1 RSYQQLLLGT
11 SLYYRAKCDP
21 PGHQPHAPHISIASA
36 ASHRRSSQTLNRRP
50 RLPPD
55 PRSSSPPGPASQHRT
70 MGNAISA
77 SVSALC
83 VAMSAV
89 DLVRLPNPQPGGG
102 TTAAAAQAPAA
113 LRSTVLPLAAV
124 GGLFTSVA
132 LICRHVHDAG
142 AGNQRRLVTVLLC
155 ASAGFLDFFLF
166 VAQAQ
171 AGGSGGVDPAG
182 AAACELGLAPAALRA
197 LPAAAAVTFC
207 LGMLLIII
215 RHIRAGGEGGG
226 GAVAGN
232 GQAPVVGLLA
242 KMVMGAAAGLV
253 CLMAIALY
261 GA

>member
-1 RSYQQLLLGT
+1 
-11 SLYYRAKCDP
+11 
-21 PGHQPHAPHISIASA
+21 
-36 ASHRRSSQTLNRRP
+36 
-50 RLPPD
+50 
-55 PRSSSPPGPASQHRT
+55 

-89 DLVRLPNPQPGGG
+89 DLVRLLNPQPGGG

-142 AGNQRRLVTVLLC
+142 AGNQRRLSEVVTVLLC

-197 LPAAAAVTFC
+197 LPAAAAVTFY

-232 GQAPVVGLLA
+232 GPVEAPVVGLLA
-242 KMVMGAAAGLV
+242 KMAMGAAAGLV